1 MSDRMMWLR
10 PTAKAAGT
18 LIAVALAIALV
29 AALWRAYVIAPWTR
43 DGRVSAE
50 VVHIA
55 PEVSGTVLDV
65 GVADNQFVRRG
76 DMLYRIDPVRFRYA
90 VAQAE
95 AQLSAA
101 NAVLQQKVQD
111 AKRRRG
117 MDDLVPGEDIQRA
130 NHAVAVAQAEQRRA
144 QVALDVAQL
153 DLART
158 ELRAPADGYV
168 THLRLRPGDYAV
180 AGRGNVALIDAHSFW
195 VTGYFEETKLHGI
208 RTGAPARI
216 RLMGFDETLDGHVA
230 GVGHGITDVN
240 EHADAQGLPSVEPT
254 FSWIRLA
261 QRIPVRIEIDRVPT
275 GVVLAAGMTCSV
287 DVGARDTEG
296 APKGRLA
303 SLLMRWMRWM

>member
-1 MSDRMMWLR
+1 MSDRMIWLR
-10 PTAKAAGT
+10 PAARAAGT
-18 LIAVALAIALV
+18 LVAVALAVALV
-29 AALWRAYVIAPWTR
+29 AALWRAYVVAPWTR

-65 GVADNQFVRRG
+65 AVADNQLVKRG
-76 DMLYRIDPVRFRYA
+76 ELLYRIDPERFRYA

-101 NAVLQQKVQD
+101 TAVMQQKMQD

-130 NHAVAVAQAEQRRA
+130 NHAVAIAQAEQRRA
-144 QVALDVAQL
+144 QVALDVARL

-158 ELRAPADGYV
+158 ELRAPADGYI

-216 RLMGFDETLDGHVA
+216 RLMGFEEMLDGHVA
-230 GVGHGITDVN
+230 GIGRGITDTN
-240 EHADAQGLPSVEPT
+240 EHADAQGLPSVEAS
-254 FSWIRLA
+254 FSWVRLA
-261 QRIPVRIEIDRVPT
+261 QRIPVRIAIDRVPA
-275 GVVLAAGMTCSV
+275 GVVLSAGMTCSV
-287 DVGARDTEG
+287 DVGQPEATG
-296 APKGRLA
+296 LPKGRLA
-303 SLLMRWMRWM
+303 SLLMRWM

>member
-1 MSDRMMWLR
+1 MMWLR
-10 PTAKAAGT
+10 PAARAAGT
-18 LIAVALAIALV
+18 LVAVALAVALV
-29 AALWRAYVIAPWTR
+29 VALWRAYVVAPWTR

-65 GVADNQFVRRG
+65 AVADNQLVKRG
-76 DMLYRIDPVRFRYA
+76 ELLYRIDPERFRYA

-101 NAVLQQKVQD
+101 TAVMQQKMQD

-130 NHAVAVAQAEQRRA
+130 NHAVAIAQAEQRRA
-144 QVALDVAQL
+144 QVALDVARL
-153 DLART
+153 DLTRT

-208 RTGAPARI
+208 HTGAPARI
-216 RLMGFDETLDGHVA
+216 RLMGFDEMLDGHVA
-230 GVGHGITDVN
+230 GIGRGITDVN
-240 EHADAQGLPSVEPT
+240 DHADAQGLPSVEAS
-254 FSWIRLA
+254 FSWVRLA
-261 QRIPVRIEIDRVPT
+261 QRIPVRIAIDHVPS

-287 DVGARDTEG
+287 DVGRPEATG
-296 APKGRLA
+296 MPKGHLA
-303 SLLMRWMRWM
+303 SLLMRWM